1 MTETR
6 SITVERD
13 YPFPADR
20 LWRALTDPA
29 LMADWLMKT
38 DFAPQIGRDFTLTG
52 DWGGVVQG
60 RVLSLDPG
68 RSLSYTWD
76 FPSDDPAHDLR
87 SVVTFTLTE
96 VPGGTR
102 LVVEQTGFRADQ
114 GRAFG
119 GARAGWTRML
129 EALANVA
136 ARAD

>member
-1 MTETR
+1 MSETR

-13 YPFPADR
+13 YPFPAER
-20 LWRALTDPA
+20 LWRALTEPA
-29 LMADWLMKT
+29 LMAEWLMKT
-38 DFAPQIGRDFTLTG
+38 DFAPEMGRGFTLTG

-68 RSLSYTWD
+68 RSLSYSWD
-76 FPSDDPAHDLR
+76 FASDDPAHDLR

-102 LVVEQTGFRADQ
+102 LVVEQTGFRPDQ

-119 GARAGWTRML
+119 GARMGWTQML
-129 EALANVA
+129 EKLAMVA
-136 ARAD
+136 GGIA